1 MFGGF
6 FNGLF
11 HNIDNVFT
19 SPHHHAPP
27 PPSNY
32 KTPPAS
38 KRVLAS
44 LPQVKVTAD
53 DILEATNKE
62 CLICLEE
69 QKIGSWACKLQC
81 GHLFHKNCVA
91 EWLEKHCTC
100 PVCRFELE
108 TDDTAYESERKK
120 RMKKRKLRLRMDEI
134 NNKSIAQ
141 LREISQNL
149 NIDISGCID
158 KTEIVDKLVKSG
170 GIEITEGMPP
180 IEMTEEEFNSKTV
193 SQLRYLL
200 LSFGISDRDAIEKSE
215 LRSKLLASGR
225 IVFKPVTKCDGTAE
239 VVSSGSSGN
248 VASGSSSYGDIPS
261 SSGVKASAVSED
273 PVSSYDEVKNISK
286 TEEMG
291 MEDMSEGLQPFST
304 RGLAGSSRSSAG
316 ASAGASPSPTGDEPY
331 LVLLSDLRT
340 FSLAELQE
348 LCVRYSVSTVGC
360 LEKAELVERLLDS
373 GHIRLLDVQEQL
385 AAVADNSINSSD
397 DGSDSNNSNKD
408 SKKSTPGESSR
419 TSIEDSQMSF
429 PPFGNPI
436 VMEDTGIHTNNSNN
450 QQCTNEANSAHMDV
464 VHEAEESTT
473 SEYPS
478 TNNNNKV
485 FTGRINAY
493 DEPSPYS
500 NSSNSDICSNTQ
512 NVHGQSQDT
521 RLTLSMSL
529 LAEMSIREV
538 RSIMDAY
545 NISSAGCLEK
555 TDMIARMQQCSSIRI
570 VN

>member
-11 HNIDNVFT
+11 HNIDNAFT
-19 SPHHHAPP
+19 SPHHPAPP
-27 PPSNY
+27 PPTNF

-180 IEMTEEEFNSKTV
+180 IEMSEEEFNSKTV
-193 SQLRYLL
+193 SELRFLL

-239 VVSSGSSGN
+239 DTNSGPSETVGSGSG
-248 VASGSSSYGDIPS
+248 SYGDVPS
-261 SSGVKASAVSED
+261 SSGVKASAVFDDS
-273 PVSSYDEVKNISK
+273 PVSSNIDTTNTNNGK
-286 TEEMG
+286 G
-291 MEDMSEGLQPFST
+291 ICMEDASEGLQPFSS
-304 RGLAGSSRSSAG
+304 RGLSGSSRSTSR
-316 ASAGASPSPTGDEPY
+316 ASPSPTGDEPY
-331 LVLLSDLRT
+331 LVLLSDLRA

-348 LCVRYSVSTVGC
+348 LCVRYSVSTAGC
-360 LEKAELVERLLDS
+360 LEKTELVERLLDS

-385 AAVADNSINSSD
+385 AAVADNSISSNS
-397 DGSDSNNSNKD
+397 DGTVNSNND
-408 SKKSTPGESSR
+408 SKQSACSEHNRPST
-419 TSIEDSQMSF
+419 EDSPLPF
-429 PPFGNPI
+429 PPIGNPI
-436 VMEDTGIHTNNSNN
+436 VTEDTFGNNTKE
-450 QQCTNEANSAHMDV
+450 CTSEANSAYMDV
-464 VHEAEESTT
+464 VEDEPEEPKVCATSLAASANPSTT
-473 SEYPS
+473 
-478 TNNNNKV
+478 NNKV

-493 DEPSPYS
+493 DEPTPYS
-500 NSSNSDICSNTQ
+500 NSSTRGMDTNAQDVNNQT
-512 NVHGQSQDT
+512 QDT

-545 NISSAGCLEK
+545 NISSTGCLEK
-555 TDMIARMQQCSSIRI
+555 TDMIARMQQCSSIRF

>member
-11 HNIDNVFT
+11 HNIDNAFT
-19 SPHHHAPP
+19 SPHHPAPP
-27 PPSNY
+27 PPTNF

-158 KTEIVDKLVKSG
+158 KTEIVEKLVKSG

-180 IEMTEEEFNSKTV
+180 IEMSEEEFYSKTV
-193 SQLRYLL
+193 SQLRFLL

-225 IVFKPVTKCDGTAE
+225 IVFKPVIKSDGTAADAT
-239 VVSSGSSGN
+239 SGSSD
-248 VASGSSSYGDIPS
+248 SGSYGDVPS
-261 SSGVKASAVSED
+261 SSGVKASAVFEGHA
-273 PVSSYDEVKNISK
+273 VSSNVDSTNANDTKG
-286 TEEMG
+286 MG
-291 MEDMSEGLQPFST
+291 MEDASEGLQPFSS
-304 RGLAGSSRSSAG
+304 RGLSGSSRSTSG
-316 ASAGASPSPTGDEPY
+316 ASSSPTGDEPY
-331 LVLLSDLRT
+331 LVLLSDLRA

-348 LCVRYSVSTVGC
+348 LCVRYSVSTAGC

-385 AAVADNSINSSD
+385 AAVADNSISSSSD
-397 DGSDSNNSNKD
+397 YAGNSNND
-408 SKKSTPGESSR
+408 SKKSTYSEHNRPS
-419 TSIEDSQMSF
+419 TEDSPLPF

-436 VMEDTGIHTNNSNN
+436 VTEDTFGNNTKECAS
-450 QQCTNEANSAHMDV
+450 EANNTHMDV
-464 VHEAEESTT
+464 VEGPEEAKVSA
-473 SEYPS
+473 SFNPS
-478 TNNNNKV
+478 TNNNKV

-493 DEPSPYS
+493 DE
-500 NSSNSDICSNTQ
+500 T
-512 NVHGQSQDT
+512 T
-521 RLTLSMSL
+521 
-529 LAEMSIREV
+529 
-538 RSIMDAY
+538 
-545 NISSAGCLEK
+545 
-555 TDMIARMQQCSSIRI
+555 
-570 VN
+570 